1 MVKLWGESVKSR
13 PAHPID
19 KEGPITEPSPRYSR
33 TLDQTT
39 LDLTKAIIK
48 RRGSFLGACR
58 DRRTTADPKFP
69 SVQPNQINALE
80 DGVRSAGPSA
90 RGTRTSFVKRNFYVR
105 EMNPRALRVGK
116 AC

>member
-58 DRRTTADPKFP
+58 DRRTTADPKISFSP
-69 SVQPNQINALE
+69 TKPDQCPGRWGEKRRTERPWDADQFCEEELL
-80 DGVRSAGPSA
+80 RS
-90 RGTRTSFVKRNFYVR
+90 RN
-105 EMNPRALRVGK
+105 EP
-116 AC
+116 